1 MEISV
6 PCTVRLLSITRT
18 LPSQES
24 LLTTSDPLNVLTHC
38 LPSVVNL
45 SSVFT
50 SPFSPAWTV
59 WISSFGSAWLMLRTM
74 DVGGGITPNLLT
86 AGFIFHLPLKFGC
99 ADAIPAERANM
110 ANNLPVFTSTRHLPA
125 AAIRL
130 EYTALL

>member
-1 MEISV
+1 METSV

-24 LLTTSDPLNVLTHC
+24 LLTTSDPVHVLTHT

-59 WISSFGSAWLMLRTM
+59 RISSFGSAWVMLRTM
-74 DVGGGITPNLLT
+74 DGGGGMAPNLL
-86 AGFIFHLPLKFGC
+86 ADGFIFHLPLKFGL
-99 ADAIPAERANM
+99 ANAMPAER
-110 ANNLPVFTSTRHLPA
+110 TK
-125 AAIRL
+125 
-130 EYTALL
+130 TAKN